1 MKLFN
6 CFSMVF
12 LVIIYTTGYKKKRI
26 CFVKY
31 LFTTVKGEVSTV
43 KIPLSLSGIIILSR
57 VLSSSP
63 ARPEVGE
70 GGGNILVCVV

>member
-1 MKLFN
+1 
-6 CFSMVF
+6 MVF
-12 LVIIYTTGYKKKRI
+12 LVILYTTGYKNIIKSIKCLI
-26 CFVKY
+26 KY